1 MCKQNTHKV
10 LTAPSKYKYRNPYYI
25 HVIKNA
31 TTNLLLYFHNLFSKV
46 NFPNIIGVITI
57 IKSLKTK
64 SIICCIPS

>member
-10 LTAPSKYKYRNPYYI
+10 LIAPSKYKYSNPYNI
-25 HVIKNA
+25 HDIKNA
-31 TTNLLLYFHNLFSKV
+31 TTNLLLSFLNLFSKV